1 MTRNVGP
8 NERMV
13 RLAIGAAAGAA
24 ALRVHG
30 WQRAALCTAST
41 SAFLTGLTE
50 YCPMNAALGVNRRVG
65 SAPALSAH
73 DEEVRD
79 SEIRRETQT
88 SAAMGRLPGTTV
100 SPEAGVR

>member
-8 NERMV
+8 NERIV
-13 RLAIGAAAGAA
+13 RLAIGAATGAA
-24 ALRVHG
+24 AMRAHG

-41 SAFLTGLTE
+41 SAFLTGLTQ
-50 YCPMNAALGVNRRVG
+50 YCPINAALGIDRHAG
-65 SAPALSAH
+65 SALMLSRH

-79 SEIRRETQT
+79 SAIRRETQT

-100 SPEAGVR
+100 SSEAGVR